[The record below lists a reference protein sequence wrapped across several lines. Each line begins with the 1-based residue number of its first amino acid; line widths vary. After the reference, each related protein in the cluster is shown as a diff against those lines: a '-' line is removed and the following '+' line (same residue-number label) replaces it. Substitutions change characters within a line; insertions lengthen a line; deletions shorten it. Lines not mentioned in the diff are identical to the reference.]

1 MSKILVEKY
10 RPDNI
15 DGYVG
20 NEHIKEII
28 KQFIN
33 NESRPNLLLSGPPG
47 TGKTTLA
54 KILYKNIDCD
64 YLMINA
70 SDENGIDTIREKIKG
85 FCSVAS
91 FQPIKLVVL
100 DESDFI
106 SLSGQSALRNVI
118 ETYSNQTRFILTCN
132 YVDRIIPAIQSR
144 CTVLNVIPPSKPD
157 LARHLVGI
165 LDKENIKYQIN
176 DIVGIVNKNYPD
188 IRKMINNI
196 QLFTKDNTLSIPDGV
211 IGSSNYTKEVIKE
224 LKNSKPDWVK
234 IRKIISSSN
243 QSSYE
248 DMFRE
253 LYDNIEKIL
262 PKNYSLGVIYIE
274 QYQFQSQFSIDKEIN
289 IIACITKLIELK

>member
-10 RPDNI
+10 RPDSI

-100 DESDFI
+100 DEC
-106 SLSGQSALRNVI
+106 LEENTPV
-118 ETYSNQTRFILTCN
+118 
-132 YVDRIIPAIQSR
+132 
-144 CTVLNVIPPSKPD
+144 TVLRKGEIQNIPIKDLDDVNDLVKSFNVKKNRIEWKPFYLWDKGEHD
-157 LARHLVGI
+157 LYEI
-165 LDKENIKYQIN
+165 EFENGEI
-176 DIVGIVNKNYPD
+176 
-188 IRKMINNI
+188 I
-196 QLFTKDNTLSIPDGV
+196 QCTEDHKWYVKDNEG
-211 IGSSNYTKEVIKE
+211 IKV
-224 LKNSKPDWVK
+224 VK
-234 IRKIISSSN
+234 
-243 QSSYE
+243 
-248 DMFRE
+248 
-253 LYDNIEKIL
+253 
-262 PKNYSLGVIYIE
+262 
-274 QYQFQSQFSIDKEIN
+274 
-289 IIACITKLIELK
+289 TIELSQYMEIFNPKG

>member
-1 MSKILVEKY
+1 MSKILVEKH
-10 RPDNI
+10 RPDSI
-15 DGYVG
+15 EGYVG

-28 KQFIN
+28 KQFIS

-47 TGKTTLA
+47 TGKTTMA
-54 KILYKNIDCD
+54 RILHKNIDCD
-64 YLMINA
+64 YIIINA

-91 FQPIKLVVL
+91 FQPIKLVIL
-100 DESDFI
+100 EEADHI
-106 SLSGQSALRNVI
+106 TLSGQAALRYII

-132 YVDRIIPAIQSR
+132 YADRIIPAIQSR
-144 CTVLNVIPPSKPD
+144 CTVLKVIPPSKPN
-157 LARHLVGI
+157 LAQHLVDI
-165 LDKENIKYQIN
+165 LDKENIKYQAN
-176 DIVGIVNKNYPD
+176 DVVGIVNKNYPD

-196 QLFTKDNTLSIPDGV
+196 QLFTKDNNLSIPDGV

-224 LKNSKPDWVK
+224 LKNSKPDWIN

-253 LYDNIEKIL
+253 LYDNVEKIL
-262 PKNYSLGVIYIE
+262 PENYSLGVIYIE
-274 QYQFQSQFSIDKEIN
+274 QYQFQSQFSVDKEIN

>member
-1 MSKILVEKY
+1 ME
-10 RPDNI
+10 
-15 DGYVG
+15 
-20 NEHIKEII
+20 
-28 KQFIN
+28 
-33 NESRPNLLLSGPPG
+33 
-47 TGKTTLA
+47 TL
-54 KILYKNIDCD
+54 
-64 YLMINA
+64 
-70 SDENGIDTIREKIKG
+70 KIKSIKKIKKKSKVYDL
-85 FCSVAS
+85 SVEGNS
-91 FQPIKLVVL
+91 NFYIGSKGDILTHNC
-100 DESDFI
+100 DFLT
-106 SLSGQSALRNVI
+106 LSGQSALRNVI

-157 LARHLVGI
+157 LARHLVDI
-165 LDKENIKYQIN
+165 LDKENIEYQIN
-176 DIVGIVNKNYPD
+176 DVVGIVNKNYPD

-224 LKNSKPDWVK
+224 LKNSKPDWVN

-274 QYQFQSQFSIDKEIN
+274 QYQFQSQFSADKEIN